1 MMTEARSLF
10 VAMAAAVVAVA
21 PAEEWGTDYTAAL
34 VRAQRE
40 GRAVLVN
47 FTGSDWCGFCMR
59 LKAEVLDDPEF
70 AAWAGESFVLL
81 EVDMPRRADVD
92 PELLARN
99 REICSRYAVE
109 GFPTLLV
116 LDEQGRALGGLA
128 GFEGDR
134 HLVRKVLSD
143 GLRACELL
151 RQGDSLQGEQK
162 LACLLAVWKLLPDEL
177 RRLNP
182 GLRAE
187 IISLDEQDVS
197 GLRAEAEAERR
208 LRDCRSAVQAAPTDA
223 AALSIVDE
231 ALRHAVPTNRR
242 QLLEIK
248 HQLLF
253 LLAEDTDD
261 ICAAAEVAYAAI
273 EADLRYT
280 PQQKELLLRQLRAVY
295 ANPQTQL
302 NRSRS
307 IRRKRPAR

>member
-151 RQGDSLQGEQK
+151 RQRDSLQGEQE

-231 ALRHAVPTNRR
+231 ALRHAVPANRR

-253 LLAEDTDD
+253 LLAENTDD

>member
-1 MMTEARSLF
+1 MMTSIRNLF
-10 VAMAAAVVAVA
+10 AAMAAAVVTVA

-47 FTGSDWCGFCMR
+47 FTGSDWCGYCMR
-59 LKAEVLDDPEF
+59 LKAEVLDHPEF

-81 EVDMPRRADVD
+81 EVDLPRRADVD
-92 PELLARN
+92 PELLERN
-99 REICSRYAVE
+99 REICSRYAVD
-109 GFPTLLV
+109 GFPTLMV
-116 LDEQGRALGGLA
+116 LDERGRALGCLA

-151 RQGDSLQGEQK
+151 RQGDSLQGEQE

-231 ALRHAVPTNRR
+231 ALRHAVPANRR

-253 LLAEDTDD
+253 LLAENTDD

-280 PQQKELLLRQLRAVY
+280 ARMKELRLRQLRAVY
-295 ANPQTQL
+295 ANPQTAL

>member
-1 MMTEARSLF
+1 MMTGIRNLF
-10 VAMAAAVVAVA
+10 AAMAAAVVAVA

-81 EVDMPRRADVD
+81 EVDLPRRADVD
-92 PELLARN
+92 PELLERN
-99 REICSRYAVE
+99 REICSRYAVD

-151 RQGDSLQGEQK
+151 RQGDSLQGEQE
-162 LACLLAVWKLLPDEL
+162 LACLLAVWKLLPDEI

-231 ALRHAVPTNRR
+231 ALRHAVPANRR

-253 LLAEDTDD
+253 LLAENTDD

-280 PQQKELLLRQLRAVY
+280 PQEKELLLRQLRAVY

-307 IRRKRPAR
+307 IHRKRPAR

>member
-40 GRAVLVN
+40 GRPVLVN

-81 EVDMPRRADVD
+81 EVDMPQRADVD

-99 REICSRYAVE
+99 REICSRYAVD

-151 RQGDSLQGEQK
+151 RQGDSLQGEQE

-253 LLAEDTDD
+253 LLAENTDD

-280 PQQKELLLRQLRAVY
+280 PRQKELLLRQLRAVY
-295 ANPQTQL
+295 ANPQTPL

>member
-81 EVDMPRRADVD
+81 EVDMPQRADVD

-99 REICSRYAVE
+99 REICSRYAVD

-134 HLVRKVLSD
+134 HLVRKVLSE

-151 RQGDSLQGEQK
+151 RQGDSLQGEQE

-253 LLAEDTDD
+253 LLAENTDD

-295 ANPQTQL
+295 ANPQTPL